1 MLKHIAR
8 ERGAALVTVLL
19 FVVLIFILISAMLA
33 VSGNEAIVASLQ
45 RDSVQAEDL
54 AQAGIQEATRRIM
67 YGRNSA
73 QFRSA
78 VPCPTTATW
87 CGAGW
92 PGVTVTVTRVFI
104 GTNAG
109 YLQIDATAT
118 AGRATRHLTALVLQQ
133 VIAFPPNITFAA
145 SVASNGAATIA
156 CGDVYSSSFIQY
168 KNYPTNTAPGCT
180 NPPPITYAGWQTS
193 KAGGAVNPCYT
204 HATCVT
210 ANPGNADVARW
221 WPATR
226 VTAAASSTAGQAIQT
241 FKNLTD
247 PTKPTCA
254 GAGPQ
259 YNGTMPAGAIMQ
271 DENSAGSTKI
281 WGYDTDT
288 PPAAQSQLVSGLYPC
303 GLPYEYISQTVVDP
317 LSTANP
323 PALVTNGTCDASAVP
338 PQPAVGCRWFKTVI
352 FEQWFQ
358 NYWRFDQIQLTPVKR
373 GNGSGTQAC
382 VDAICLSGNVQ
393 PDLLAYPQFGA
404 VPPFPDTSTVM
415 SNYDCMLYSPAG
427 GTLNS
432 FPQTGTKPNGSPCTM
447 TDLGTASN
455 PGIFVMGCASGGS
468 WTINGNLVGYGTLV
482 LNCNAVINGTVTYNG
497 TIIVNGQLQAG
508 TGNVTVNGGLVALS
522 TLQLIGNITVNGGGT
537 VTSVPTGTSNV
548 FGKAWWER

>member
-1 MLKHIAR
+1 MFQHIKK

-33 VSGNEAIVASLQ
+33 VSSNEAVIASLQ

-54 AQAGIQEATRRIM
+54 AQAGIQEGMRRVM
-67 YGRNSA
+67 FGRYAA
-73 QFRSA
+73 QFTSA
-78 VPCPTTATW
+78 VPCPPTATW

-92 PGVTVTVTRVFI
+92 PGVTVTVTRVYI

-109 YLQIDATAT
+109 FLQIDATAT

-133 VIAFPPNITFAA
+133 VIAFPPNITFAD

-156 CGDVYSSSFIQY
+156 CGDVYSSKFIQF
-168 KNYPTNTAPGCT
+168 KNYPTNSNCPSS
-180 NPPPITYAGWQTS
+180 PLPISYAGWQMS
-193 KAGGAVNPCYT
+193 KIPGVAACYT
-204 HATCVT
+204 HATCVA
-210 ANPGNADVARW
+210 ANPGNNDVARW

-226 VTAAASSTAGQAIQT
+226 VTAAASSTVGQAIQT

-247 PTKPTCA
+247 PTKPTCG

-259 YNGTMPAGAIMQ
+259 YNTKIPNNAILQ
-271 DENSAGSTKI
+271 DETNGTNVNI

-288 PPAAQSQLVSGLYPC
+288 PTGVQSQLVPSAFPC
-303 GLPYEYISQTVVDP
+303 GLPYEWISSPPPGQPGALSDP
-317 LSTANP
+317 NTGV
-323 PALVTNGTCDASAVP
+323 ALTTGTCADGVT
-338 PQPAVGCRWFKTVI
+338 QGCRWFKTII

-382 VDAICLSGNVQ
+382 VDGICLSGNVQ
-393 PDLLAYPQFGA
+393 PDLIAYPQFGA

-415 SNYDCMLYSPAG
+415 SSYDCQLYSASG
-427 GTLNS
+427 GTLNG
-432 FPQTGTKPNGSPCTM
+432 FPQTGTKPDGSACTM
-447 TDLGTASN
+447 NNLGTSTS
-455 PGIFVMGCASGGS
+455 PGIFVMSCASGGS
-468 WTINGNLVGYGTLV
+468 WTINGNIVGYGTLV

-508 TGNVTVNGGLVALS
+508 TGNVVVNGGLVALS

>member
-1 MLKHIAR
+1 MFQHIIK

-33 VSGNEAIVASLQ
+33 VSGNEAVIASLQ

-54 AQAGIQEATRRIM
+54 AQAGIQEGMRRVM
-67 YGRNSA
+67 YGRYAA
-73 QFRSA
+73 QFTSA
-78 VPCPTTATW
+78 VPCPATATW

-92 PGVTVTVTRVFI
+92 PGVTVTVTRVYI

-109 YLQIDATAT
+109 FLQIDATAT

-156 CGDVYSSSFIQY
+156 CGDVYSASFIQF
-168 KNYPTNTAPGCT
+168 KNYPTNSNCPSS
-180 NPPPITYAGWQTS
+180 PLPISYAGWQMS
-193 KAGGAVNPCYT
+193 KSPGVAACYT
-204 HATCVT
+204 HASCVT
-210 ANPGNADVARW
+210 NNPGNNDVARW

-226 VTAAASSTAGQAIQT
+226 VTAAASSTVGQAIQT

-259 YNGTMPAGAIMQ
+259 YNTKMPSGAILQ
-271 DENSAGSTKI
+271 DESNGTNVYI

-288 PPAAQSQLVSGLYPC
+288 PTGVQSQLVPSSFPC
-303 GLPYEYISQTVVDP
+303 GLPYEYISSPPPPDP
-317 LSTANP
+317 PNTGALKDPSTGTYP
-323 PALVTNGTCDASAVP
+323 TNGVCADGVTL
-338 PQPAVGCRWFKTVI
+338 GCRWFKTII

-382 VDAICLSGNVQ
+382 VDGICLPGNVQ
-393 PDLLAYPQFGA
+393 PDLIAYPQFGA

-415 SNYDCMLYSPAG
+415 SSYDCMLYSASG

-432 FPQTGTKPNGSPCTM
+432 FPQTGTKPDGSSCTM
-447 TDLGTASN
+447 NNLGTASN
-455 PGIFVMGCASGGS
+455 PGIFVLACASGGS
-468 WTINGNLVGYGTLV
+468 WTINGNITGYGTLV
-482 LNCNAVINGTVTYNG
+482 MNCNSVVNGTFTYNG

-508 TGNVTVNGGLVALS
+508 TGTVVVNGGLVAQS

>member
-1 MLKHIAR
+1 MLKHIIR

-54 AQAGIQEATRRIM
+54 AQAGIQEAIRRVM
-67 YGRNSA
+67 YGRYSA
-73 QFRSA
+73 QFTSA
-78 VPCPTTATW
+78 IPCPSTATW

-156 CGDVYSSSFIQY
+156 CGDVYSSSYIQY
-168 KNYPTNTAPGCT
+168 KNYPTNTGAGCT
-180 NPPPITYAGWQTS
+180 TPPPISYAGWQMS
-193 KAGGAVNPCYT
+193 KVTPGPV
-204 HATCVT
+204 ATCYSNSTCIT

-221 WPATR
+221 WPGTR
-226 VTAAASSTAGQAIQT
+226 VTAAASSTVGQAIQT

-247 PTKPTCA
+247 PTKPTCG

-259 YNGTMPAGAIMQ
+259 YNGTMPGGAILQ
-271 DENSAGSTKI
+271 KDEAPGGSVKI

-288 PPAAQSQLVSGLYPC
+288 PPAAQSQLVAGLFPC
-303 GLPYEYISQTVVDP
+303 GLPYEYISTVVTDP
-317 LSTANP
+317 VTGVAP
-323 PALVTNGTCDASAVP
+323 TNGTCDATAVP
-338 PQPAVGCRWFKTVI
+338 VQPAVGCRWFKTVI

-358 NYWRFDQIQLTPVKR
+358 NYWRFDQNQLSPVKR
-373 GNGSGTQAC
+373 GNGSGTQGC

-393 PDLLAYPQFGA
+393 PDLIAYPQFGA

-415 SNYDCMLYSPAG
+415 SNYDCMLYSAAG

-455 PGIFVMGCASGGS
+455 PGIFVLGCASGGS
-468 WTINGNLVGYGTLV
+468 WTINGNLTGYGTLV
-482 LNCNAVINGTVTYNG
+482 MNCNTVINGTVTYYG

-508 TGNVTVNGGLVALS
+508 TGNVTVYGGLVALS
-522 TLQLIGNITVNGGGT
+522 TLQLIGNITVIGGGT